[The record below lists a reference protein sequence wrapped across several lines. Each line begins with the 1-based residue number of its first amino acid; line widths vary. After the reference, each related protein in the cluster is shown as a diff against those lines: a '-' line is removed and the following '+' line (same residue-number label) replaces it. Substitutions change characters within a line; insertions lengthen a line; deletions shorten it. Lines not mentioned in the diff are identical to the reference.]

1 MKGHQTTS
9 IFVCHDYPMRY
20 ALFVEELRF
29 HLETN
34 QPLGWFHWVGSRIL
48 SVEAKDRQVH
58 ARSL

>member
-1 MKGHQTTS
+1 
-9 IFVCHDYPMRY
+9 MRY